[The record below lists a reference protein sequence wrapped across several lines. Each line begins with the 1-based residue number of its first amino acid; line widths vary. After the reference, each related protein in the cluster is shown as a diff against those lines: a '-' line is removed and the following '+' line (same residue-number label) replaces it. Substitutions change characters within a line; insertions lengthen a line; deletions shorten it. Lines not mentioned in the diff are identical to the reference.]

1 MTSFLPMPIVAR
13 AYIFAVALLG
23 AGAAAYGIWHSGIH
37 YSAQF
42 GVYLLVAILASA
54 LKVNLP
60 TITGTMS
67 VNSLF
72 ILISIVQLKQGEAM
86 VMALLGVIVQ
96 CLWRPKSR
104 VLPVRVVFSAAANA
118 LAVSASYLVFDRPI
132 LGNDL
137 DGVRVLATACTYFVV
152 NTALVAMV
160 VAITERKP
168 VGKVW
173 KECYFWCFPYYMG
186 GAALAWLSTILNRRF
201 DWQVSFVLLPVV
213 YFLYRSYK
221 LYLQGLEDEKK
232 HVEEMAGLHLRTIE
246 ALALAIEAKDH
257 TTHDHL
263 RRVRVYALELG
274 ARMGLS
280 GLELQSLRA
289 AALLHDIGKL
299 AVPEYIIS
307 KPGKLTPE
315 EFEKMKIHPVVG
327 AQILEQV
334 QFPYPVVPIV
344 LSHHEKW
351 DGSGYP
357 NGLKGEEIPL
367 GARILSAVDCL
378 DALASDRQ
386 YRRALPLSE
395 AMRIVAGE
403 AGASFD
409 PAVVELLGECYAE
422 LERKALAQPHSTAKL
437 DTDMVIS
444 RGSAPATGF
453 EQDSGFAEVTVTIPE
468 EELEPLFAAARA
480 RESVQQLHE
489 WSRSLDGAVQLS
501 SIKLSEMLA
510 VYAIRLRELIR
521 HNAIVFYLK
530 RGNHLVPEFVG
541 GQNRKLFA
549 SLRIP
554 FGEGLS
560 GWVAENRKPIL
571 NGNPSVEAGYLNDP
585 TKFSTLCSALAVPLE
600 TASGVI
606 GVLAVYRC
614 ERDAFSA
621 VDLRTLT
628 AVSSRV
634 ALAVEG
640 LEEKRAALS
649 EGETLT
655 GLPGVRTLFL
665 RLQEEIERCAANGGR
680 FSLAILDLDRFG
692 EVNRK
697 YGHQTGDRAIR
708 SLANTL
714 CELFP
719 HPACVAHMSGD
730 EFALLFPDATPAELE
745 RNLEKMRFA
754 VGVAGR
760 QKPELLPLSC
770 SIGIAEFPG
779 DNDNPDSLLAE
790 AETRL
795 HRAKLAKRTV
805 TATLTA
811 HMELAALEQPAI
823 AARLDTGIPT
833 AS

>member
-1 MTSFLPMPIVAR
+1 MPLLAR
-13 AYIFAVALLG
+13 AYIFAVAVLG
-23 AGAAAYGIWHSGIH
+23 AGAAAYGIGHSGLH
-37 YSAQF
+37 RSAQF

-86 VMALLGVIVQ
+86 VIALLGVIIQ
-96 CLWRPKSR
+96 CLWKPKSR

-118 LAVSASYLVFDRPI
+118 LAVSASYLVFDQPI
-132 LGNDL
+132 LGGDL

-152 NTALVAMV
+152 NTALVALV
-160 VAITERKP
+160 VAITEHKP

-221 LYLQGLEDEKK
+221 LYLQGLDEEKK

-274 ARMGLS
+274 ARMGL
-280 GLELQSLRA
+280 GPLDLQSLRA

-344 LSHHEKW
+344 MSHHEKW

-386 YRRALPLSE
+386 YRRALPLDE
-395 AMRIVAGE
+395 AMKIVAAE
-403 AGASFD
+403 AGLAFD
-409 PAVVELLGECYAE
+409 PAVVKLLGECYAE
-422 LERKALAQPHSTAKL
+422 LERKALTQPYSTAKL
-437 DTDMVIS
+437 ETEMVIS
-444 RGSAPATGF
+444 RGAAPATGF
-453 EQDSGFAEVTVTIPE
+453 EQDSGFAELTVTIPE
-468 EELEPLFAAARA
+468 EELDPLLAAARA
-480 RESVQQLHE
+480 RQSVQELHE
-489 WSRSLDGAVQLS
+489 WSRSADAAVQLS
-501 SIKLSEMLA
+501 SITLSEILA
-510 VYAIRLRELIR
+510 VYSLRLRELIP

-530 RGNHLVPEFVG
+530 RSNHLVPEFVSG
-541 GQNRKLFA
+541 ENRKLFS

-554 FGEGLS
+554 WGEGLS
-560 GWVAENRKPIL
+560 GWVAENRKPLL

-585 TKFSTLCSALAVPLE
+585 SKFSTLCSALAVPLE
-600 TASGVI
+600 TGNGVI
-606 GVLAVYRC
+606 GVLALYRS

-621 VDLRTLT
+621 TDLRTLT
-628 AVSSRV
+628 AVSYRV
-634 ALAVEG
+634 ALA
-640 LEEKRAALS
+640 LEQAEEQRAAAP
-649 EGETLT
+649 ECEALT
-655 GLPGVRTLFL
+655 GLPGVRSLFL
-665 RLQEEIERCAANGGR
+665 NMQREIERC
-680 FSLAILDLDRFG
+680 LAEAGSFRLVIFDLDHFG

-697 YGHQTGDRAIR
+697 YGFQTGDRLIR
-708 SLANTL
+708 NLAKTL
-714 CELFP
+714 CDLFP
-719 HPACVAHMSGD
+719 APACVMHLGGD
-730 EFALLFPDATPAELE
+730 EFALLFPEVTSGELE
-745 RNLEKMRFA
+745 RDLETLRFA
-754 VGVAGR
+754 IGMAGR
-760 QKPELLPLSC
+760 LKPEPIPLNYSL
-770 SIGIAEFPG
+770 GIAEFPG
-779 DNDNPDSLLAE
+779 NHSEPDTLLAE

-795 HRAKLAKRTV
+795 YRAKVAKRV
-805 TATLTA
+805 VPATEIHPA
-811 HMELAALEQPAI
+811 EELAAS
-823 AARLDTGIPT
+823 AARMETGIQA

>member
-1 MTSFLPMPIVAR
+1 MTTFLGMPLVAR

-23 AGAAAYGIWHSGIH
+23 ISAAAYGIGHSGLH

-42 GVYLLVAILASA
+42 GVYLLVAIIASA

-86 VMALLGVIVQ
+86 VIALLGVMIQ
-96 CLWRPKSR
+96 CLWKPKSR
-104 VLPVRVVFSAAANA
+104 VLPVRVVFSLAANA
-118 LAVSASYLVFDRPI
+118 LAVSASYLVFDQPI
-132 LGNDL
+132 LGQDL
-137 DGVRVLATACTYFVV
+137 DGVRVLATACVYFAV
-152 NTALVAMV
+152 NTALVALV

-173 KECYFWCFPYYMG
+173 KECYFWCFPYYIG

-201 DWQVSFVLLPVV
+201 DWQVSFALLPVV
-213 YFLYRSYK
+213 YFMYRSYK
-221 LYLQGLEDEKK
+221 LYLQGLEEEKK

-280 GLELQSLRA
+280 ALDLQSLRA

-307 KPGKLTPE
+307 KPGKLTLE
-315 EFEKMKIHPVVG
+315 EFEKMKVHPVVG

-334 QFPYPVVPIV
+334 QFPYPVAPIV

-357 NGLKGEEIPL
+357 KGLKGEEIPL
-367 GARILSAVDCL
+367 GSRILSAVDCL

-386 YRRALPLSE
+386 YRRALPLNE
-395 AMRIVAGE
+395 AMEIVAGE
-403 AGASFD
+403 SGRAFD
-409 PAVVELLGECYAE
+409 PAVVELLGSCYAE
-422 LERKALAQPHSTAKL
+422 LERKALAQPHSTLRL
-437 DTDMVIS
+437 DMDMVIT
-444 RGSAPATGF
+444 RGAAPATGF
-453 EQDSGFAEVTVTIPE
+453 EQDSGLAEVSVTIEE
-468 EELEPLFAAARA
+468 EELEPLLAAARA
-480 RESVQQLHE
+480 RESIQELHE
-489 WSRSLDGAVQLS
+489 WSRSLDGASQLS

-510 VYAIRLRELIR
+510 VYAARLRGLVA
-521 HNAIVFYLK
+521 HDAIVFYLK

-541 GQNRKLFA
+541 GQNRKLF
-549 SLRIP
+549 SFLRIP
-554 FGEGLS
+554 WGEGLS
-560 GWVAENRKPIL
+560 GWVAENRKAVL

-585 TKFSTLCSALAVPLE
+585 SKFSTLSSALAVPLE
-600 TASGVI
+600 TATGVI
-606 GVLAVYRC
+606 GVLAVYRL

-621 VDLRTLT
+621 TDLRTLT
-628 AVSSRV
+628 AVSHPV
-634 ALAVEG
+634 ARAVERA
-640 LEEKRAALS
+640 EEVRALVAEPKVATS
-649 EGETLT
+649 
-655 GLPGVRTLFL
+655 LPGVRSLFL
-665 RLQEEIERCAANGGR
+665 KLQQEIDRCNAGSGS
-680 FSLAILDLDRFG
+680 FSLVIFDLDLFG

-697 YGHQTGDRAIR
+697 YGHETGDRVIR
-708 SLANTL
+708 NLANTL

-719 HPACVAHMSGD
+719 GPAFVTHIGGD
-730 EFALLFPDATPAELE
+730 EFALVLTDATPEELE
-745 RNLEKMRFA
+745 RSLENIRFA

-760 QKPELLPLSC
+760 QKPEPLMLTHSV
-770 SIGIAEFPG
+770 GLTEYPG
-779 DNDNPDSLLAE
+779 GNTDPDSVLAE

-795 HRAKLAKRTV
+795 HQAKLAKVEAR
-805 TATLTA
+805 
-811 HMELAALEQPAI
+811 MQPRLESEPSSASERMN
-823 AARLDTGIPT
+823 AGIPA